1 MSPTEELSSMLQK
14 LLVGVK
20 TSGSENLMAKCPFH
34 RKGDGSM
41 ERTASF
47 SVSLTKGV
55 WFCFGCQEKGNLRQ
69 LFELLNEPVGSR
81 LDAILQ
87 ELRTTAAPK
96 YNPTRPRLLEVFDE
110 PLPEKVLGAFDE
122 CPVALVEDDGFS
134 ESTLQYFGVGYDR
147 KNTRITFPLRDITGV
162 LVGISGRTVIDQHP
176 RYKVYDSEFA
186 AYGLAARAQIRKST
200 ILWNGDKVYQ
210 EACFRKLTSPIVIV
224 EGFKA
229 CMRVWDAGYKNA
241 VALLGTYLSE
251 DQQWVLERVGAPV
264 VLMLDRNSAGMKGM
278 SEVGRKLSKS
288 LQVRVVGEYFG
299 EQPSDL
305 CEVEVQEAI
314 TRAKSYAR
322 WAVEEYQTPE
332 RR

>member
-1 MSPTEELSSMLQK
+1 MSSAEELSSVLQK

-34 RKGDGSM
+34 RKNDGSL

-69 LFELLNEPVGSR
+69 LFDLLNEPVGSR

-87 ELRTTAAPK
+87 ELRTTAAPT

-162 LVGISGRTVIDQHP
+162 LVGISGRTVTNQHP
-176 RYKVYDSEFA
+176 RYKVYDAEFA

-210 EACFRKLTSPIVIV
+210 EACFRKLSSPIVIV

-251 DQQWVLERVGAPV
+251 DQMWVLERVGAPI
-264 VLMLDRNSAGMKGM
+264 VLMLDRNPAGMKGM

-305 CEVEVQEAI
+305 CEVEVQEAV

-322 WAVEEYQTPE
+322 WVVEESSNA
-332 RR
+332 

>member
-1 MSPTEELSSMLQK
+1 MSPTEELSGTLQK

-34 RKGDGSM
+34 RKVDGSM

-87 ELRTTAAPK
+87 ELRNTAAPT
-96 YNPTRPRLLEVFDE
+96 YNPTRPRLLEVFDK

-162 LVGISGRTVIDQHP
+162 LVGISGRTVTDQYP
-176 RYKVYDSEFA
+176 RYKVYDSEFT

-251 DQQWVLERVGAPV
+251 DQQWVLERVGAPI

-322 WAVEEYQTPE
+322 WAVEESSNA
-332 RR
+332 